1 MKTTK
6 LRPFFILLIFIFFLP
21 LSSNSQNMLQGDVSQ
36 QREAEA
42 KRLVEQ
48 LDLELEL
55 RAKQEM
61 LMQKKFVEFA
71 LKRDEILKLNLP
83 PREELEQLALLKL
96 EETKDMHDILTK
108 PQYDRYVFLMQ
119 RGIDKQ

>member
-1 MKTTK
+1 
-6 LRPFFILLIFIFFLP
+6 
-21 LSSNSQNMLQGDVSQ
+21 MLQGDVSQ

>member
-6 LRPFFILLIFIFFLP
+6 LKPFFILLFFIFFLP
-21 LSSNSQNMLQGDVSQ
+21 LSSISQNMLQSDISQ

-42 KRLVEQ
+42 KSLVEQ

>member
-21 LSSNSQNMLQGDVSQ
+21 LSSISQNMLQGDVSQ